1 MDEEY
6 AVAFEL
12 IAQAGDARSNA
23 MLALRA
29 ARTGDQAEAHRLL
42 AAAEASLGAAHQRQT
57 DLVQSEARGERV
69 AVNIILVHAQ
79 DHLASAMTVR
89 DLAEELVH
97 MYSLLAP
104 PVAAAVAD

>member
-12 IAQAGDARSNA
+12 IAQAGDARSSA

-29 ARTGDQAEAHRLL
+29 ARDGDQQEAQRLL
-42 AAAEASLGAAHQRQT
+42 AAAEQALAAAHQRQT

-69 AVNIILVHAQ
+69 PVNIILVHAQ
-79 DHLASAMTVR
+79 DHLTSAMTVR

-97 MYSLLAP
+97 IYARLGAP
-104 PVAAAVAD
+104 VTAGTD